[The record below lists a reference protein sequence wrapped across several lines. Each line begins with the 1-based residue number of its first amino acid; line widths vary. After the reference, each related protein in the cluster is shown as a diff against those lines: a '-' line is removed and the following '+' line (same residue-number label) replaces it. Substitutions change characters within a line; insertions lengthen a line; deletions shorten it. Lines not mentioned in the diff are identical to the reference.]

1 VNWEYKVS
9 NAPTT
14 PRELQVILDR
24 DGAEQWELVST
35 TLIASRLL
43 LLFKRPFEYA
53 EGTEIAEE
61 TPSLQESEMVEE
73 STDTFSEVSEEPAS

>member
-14 PRELQVILDR
+14 PRELQTILDR
-24 DGAEQWELVST
+24 DGTEQWELVST

-53 EGTEIAEE
+53 EAPEIAQE

-73 STDTFSEVSEEPAS
+73 AADTFSEVSEEPAS